1 MEDALLNLE
10 EAATYLRVSRRV
22 LRELYLRRKFSG
34 RLIKLSNLGPSEV
47 DLDAYLGRI
56 SLKVNGAYS

>member
-10 EAATYLRVSRRV
+10 EAAT
-22 LRELYLRRKFSG
+22 YLRRKFSG

>member
-1 MEDALLNLE
+1 MEE
-10 EAATYLRVSRRV
+10 PATYLRVSRRV

-34 RLIKLSNLGPSEV
+34 RLIKLSNLGLSEV
-47 DLDAYLGRI
+47 DLEAYLGRI